1 VIYNIIEVH
10 INEARSDKAVYDS
23 SCGARNFVNWLKNK
37 DMKRDKAIETMK
49 EFPQEFELEELIE
62 RLVFVEKVE
71 KGLQQIEKGK
81 TVSHEKAKEISK
93 KW

>member
-1 VIYNIIEVH
+1 M
-10 INEARSDKAVYDS
+10 R
-23 SCGARNFVNWLKNK
+23 
-37 DMKRDKAIETMK
+37 RDKAIETMK

-71 KGLQQIEKGK
+71 KGLQQVEQGK
-81 TVSHEKAKEISK
+81 TVSHEEVKKMTK

>member
-1 VIYNIIEVH
+1 M
-10 INEARSDKAVYDS
+10 R
-23 SCGARNFVNWLKNK
+23 
-37 DMKRDKAIETMK
+37 RDKAIETMK

-71 KGLQQIEKGK
+71 KGLQQVEQGK
-81 TVSHEKAKEISK
+81 TVSHENVKQMTK

>member
-1 VIYNIIEVH
+1 M
-10 INEARSDKAVYDS
+10 RR
-23 SCGARNFVNWLKNK
+23 G
-37 DMKRDKAIETMK
+37 KAIETLK

-71 KGLQQIEKGK
+71 KGLQQFEQGK
-81 TVSHEKAKEISK
+81 TVSHEKAKKMTK